1 MATFGENLKNIRLS
15 RGMSQEE
22 FAKLLGTSKQVI
34 SRYETD
40 QRSPKISVAAKIAD
54 ALGVSLSML
63 NGEDES
69 SDEEALDVW
78 EIREALRNNPELQI
92 LFRASHNATAEDLLE
107 AAELIKARKTIR
119 NITNRK

>member
-1 MATFGENLKNIRLS
+1 MATFGENLKSIRLS

-54 ALGVSLSML
+54 TLGVSLSML

-69 SDEEALDVW
+69 SEKEALDVW
-78 EIREALRNNPELQI
+78 EIREQLRNNPELQI